1 MSIAPDLSRLPR
13 ALAAAAIALLLLGS
27 PPARSVESGS
37 PVSAAPAT
45 DAASPPGP
53 APAAAPAPVAPA
65 PAAPTTTVTA
75 PPPAPAPAAPAAV
88 APAAPA
94 PAAPPPAP
102 AAAAPAPPPAP
113 AAAAPAAPAPA
124 QPALTVTAAP
134 SVGGINNQT
143 ARYLAGLAPLP
154 DSPIAA
160 LAREDGWRE
169 HARFFDHAFGELER
183 TQLTRIRAWSKTQL
197 RTHRPTMFYMFSGPD
212 YLYADAFFPDAS
224 TYVLAGLEPVG
235 QIPELLKMPHGA
247 LGPALRNMTNS
258 MHSVLNFSFFKT
270 HDMRQELSTGRLG
283 GTTPILLVFLAR
295 AGKIVHEITLVALDA
310 EGVEHAESEHIKS
323 TAHGVKITFSGG
335 DGRLQTLYYFS
346 TNLADD
352 GFPRGGLMP
361 FCEKLA
367 PADSLIKSASYLM
380 HSGGFTKVRD
390 FLVAHSA
397 TLLEDDSGIP
407 LAYFDRRKWELKP
420 FGHYLQPLGIFPNTY
435 QPKLAEL
442 FRKSAAPINFGV
454 GYRWH
459 PNESNLL
466 LAVRDD
472 STGAGALAAPK

>member
-1 MSIAPDLSRLPR
+1 MPCKMSIAPDLSRLPR

-45 DAASPPGP
+45 DAASPPRP
-53 APAAAPAPVAPA
+53 AP
-65 PAAPTTTVTA
+65 PAAG
-75 PPPAPAPAAPAAV
+75 
-88 APAAPA
+88 
-94 PAAPPPAP
+94 
-102 AAAAPAPPPAP
+102 APAPPPAP

-224 TYVLAGLEPVG
+224 TYVLSGLEPVG
-235 QIPELLKMPHGA
+235 QIPELLKMPRGA

-258 MHSVLNFSFFKT
+258 MHSVLNFRFFNT

-283 GTTPILLVFLAR
+283 GTTPILLVSLAR

>member
-1 MSIAPDLSRLPR
+1 MAV
-13 ALAAAAIALLLLGS
+13 ALVLCAS
-27 PPARSVESGS
+27 PPARGVESGS
-37 PVSAAPAT
+37 PISAAPAS
-45 DAASPPGP
+45 DEVSPPGP
-53 APAAAPAPVAPA
+53 APAAAAPVAPPAAA
-65 PAAPTTTVTA
+65 PAATTTVTA
-75 PPPAPAPAAPAAV
+75 PPAPAA
-88 APAAPA
+88 
-94 PAAPPPAP
+94 
-102 AAAAPAPPPAP
+102 PAP

-124 QPALTVTAAP
+124 AAAPAAPAPAVAAPAAPVQPAARTVKATP
-134 SVGGINNQT
+134 PVGGINNET
-143 ARYLAGLAPLP
+143 ARYLAGLAPAP

-160 LAREDGWRE
+160 LTREDGWRD

-183 TQLTRIRAWSKTQL
+183 TQLAKIRAWSKTQL
-197 RTHRPTMFYMFSGPD
+197 RARRPTMFYMFSGPD

-235 QIPELLKMPHGA
+235 QIPELLKMPRGS
-247 LGPALRNMTNS
+247 LGPALRSMANS

-295 AGKIVHEITLVALDA
+295 AGKVVHEITLVALDA
-310 EGVEHAESEHIKS
+310 EGLEHAETEHIKS
-323 TAHGVKITFSGG
+323 AAHGVKITFSGS

-352 GFPRGGLMP
+352 GFPRSGFMP

-367 PADSLIKSASYLM
+367 PGDSLIKSASYLM

-397 TLLEDDSGIP
+397 TVLEDDSGIP
-407 LAYFDRRKWELKP
+407 LAYFDRKKWELKP
-420 FGHYLQPLGIFPNTY
+420 FGHYIQPLGIFPNTY

-442 FRKSAAPINFGV
+442 FKKSATPINFGI
-454 GYRWH
+454 GYRWR

-472 STGAGALAAPK
+472 STGTAGASAAPK